1 MWIDRLTQAV
11 VLLLLVF
18 ATQGNNP
25 YDHQA
30 KTKKSC
36 PGNHRHHLPSRE
48 SDQPPNGN
56 SYTNFSITFIIQ
68 AEKNGSAD
76 SFIRFTR
83 RNRQGNIGGR
93 VKPFFFILLV

>member
-48 SDQPPNGN
+48 SDQTATPLFILTYFAFINERSGSQNGN
-56 SYTNFSITFIIQ
+56 FKIYMACQANVLTGHNFM
-68 AEKNGSAD
+68 
-76 SFIRFTR
+76 
-83 RNRQGNIGGR
+83 
-93 VKPFFFILLV
+93 

>member
-56 SYTNFSITFIIQ
+56 SYTNFSMEHQLCPI
-68 AEKNGSAD
+68 
-76 SFIRFTR
+76 
-83 RNRQGNIGGR
+83 
-93 VKPFFFILLV
+93 